1 MDEKEDKKHIIILVI
16 AFLIGT
22 IIGAILTLLLF
33 PNDCPECNYEKELE
47 IVEQPEVKSS
57 TVEKD
62 IEETPI
68 VSDREVSLPVSE
80 SKITVDI
87 AGAVNNPGVYSFN
100 QGSRIVDAIDR
111 AGGFSKEVGYRYVS
125 MKMNL
130 SSLIKDHQKIYIPF
144 QEELY
149 CEIKTLQYVEVQPTP
164 QEQDFEDD
172 NTSDSTQTCININ
185 TATLDQLVTLNGV
198 GESTAQ
204 KIIDARPFETVEDIL
219 NVAGIGDAT
228 YEKFKDDI
236 CV

>member
-1 MDEKEDKKHIIILVI
+1 MNEEVDKKKIVVPVI

-33 PNDCPECNYEKELE
+33 PNECPECNCEKDLE

-57 TVEKD
+57 TVEKS
-62 IEETPI
+62 IEEQPI

-100 QGSRIVDAIDR
+100 QGSRIVDAIDK
-111 AGGFSKEVGYRYVS
+111 AGGFSEEVGYRYVS

-130 SSLIKDHQKIYIPF
+130 SSLIEDHQKIYIPF
-144 QEELY
+144 KEELY
-149 CEIKTLQYVEVQPTP
+149 CEIKNLQYVELQPTP
-164 QEQDFEDD
+164 QEQDFKDN
-172 NTSDSTQTCININ
+172 NTSDSTQSCININ

-204 KIIDARPFETVEDIL
+204 KIIDARPFEAVEDIL
-219 NVAGIGDAT
+219 EVAGIGDAT

>member
-1 MDEKEDKKHIIILVI
+1 
-16 AFLIGT
+16 
-22 IIGAILTLLLF
+22 
-33 PNDCPECNYEKELE
+33 
-47 IVEQPEVKSS
+47 
-57 TVEKD
+57 
-62 IEETPI
+62 

-100 QGSRIVDAIDR
+100 QGSRIVDAIDK

-130 SSLIKDHQKIYIPF
+130 SSLIEDHQKIYIPF

-185 TATLDQLVTLNGV
+185 TATLDELVTLNGV

-204 KIIDARPFETVEDIL
+204 KIIDARPFETIEDIL

-228 YEKFKDDI
+228 FEKFKHDI

>member
-185 TATLDQLVTLNGV
+185 TATLDELVTLNGV

-204 KIIDARPFETVEDIL
+204 KIIDARPFETIEDIL

-228 YEKFKDDI
+228 FEKFKHDI

>member
-33 PNDCPECNYEKELE
+33 QNDCPECTCEKELE
-47 IVEQPEVKSS
+47 IVEQTEVKSS

-62 IEETPI
+62 IEEIPI

-80 SKITVDI
+80 SKITVDV

-100 QGSRIVDAIDR
+100 QGSRIVDAIDK
-111 AGGFSKEVGYRYVS
+111 AGGFSKGVGYRYVS
-125 MKMNL
+125 MKINL
-130 SSLIKDHQKIYIPF
+130 SSLIEDHQKIYIPF

-149 CEIKTLQYVEVQPTP
+149 CEIKNLQYVEVQQTP
-164 QEQDFEDD
+164 QEQDLED
-172 NTSDSTQTCININ
+172 NSTSDSTQTCININ
-185 TATLDQLVTLNGV
+185 TATLDELVTLNGV

-204 KIIDARPFETVEDIL
+204 KIIDARPFETIEDIL

-228 YEKFKDDI
+228 FEKFKDDI

>member
-100 QGSRIVDAIDR
+100 QGSRIVDAIDK

-130 SSLIKDHQKIYIPF
+130 SSLIEDHQKIYIPF

>member
-1 MDEKEDKKHIIILVI
+1 MDEKEDNKHIIIPVI
-16 AFLIGT
+16 TFLIGT

-33 PNDCPECNYEKELE
+33 PNDCPECNSEKELE

-62 IEETPI
+62 IDKEPI
-68 VSDREVSLPVSE
+68 VSDREVSLPISE

-100 QGSRIVDAIDR
+100 QGSRIVDVIDR
-111 AGGFSKEVGYRYVS
+111 AGGFSKGVGYRYVS

-130 SSLIKDHQKIYIPF
+130 SSLIEDHQKIYIPF

-149 CEIKTLQYVEVQPTP
+149 CDIKNLQYVQVQPIP
-164 QEQDFEDD
+164 QEQDFED
-172 NTSDSTQTCININ
+172 NSTSDSTQTCININ
-185 TATLDQLVTLNGV
+185 TASLDQLVTLNGV

-204 KIIDARPFETVEDIL
+204 KIINARPFETVEDIL

-228 YEKFKDDI
+228 FEKFKDDI

>member
-100 QGSRIVDAIDR
+100 QGSRIVDAIDK

-130 SSLIKDHQKIYIPF
+130 SSLIEDHQKIYIPF

-185 TATLDQLVTLNGV
+185 TATLDELVTLNGV

-204 KIIDARPFETVEDIL
+204 KIIDARPFETIEDIL

-228 YEKFKDDI
+228 FEKFKHDI